1 MPSWASLTSWD
12 LKATHVSD
20 AHMDPEVPLSMP
32 FSEPTCQSLSL
43 VSPFIFSRLGK
54 LPRNTLIGSLG
65 EMEGFCWLLK
75 TAQAFSPTL
84 PDARSLSLW
93 QLLLFH
99 YPPNLLTSADDDP
112 QYTSSSHLIR
122 GKDVH
127 VLSIWGG
134 VGELELLRSERRA

>member
-1 MPSWASLTSWD
+1 
-12 LKATHVSD
+12 
-20 AHMDPEVPLSMP
+20 MDPEVPLSMP

-54 LPRNTLIGSLG
+54 LPRNMLIGSLG

-127 VLSIWGG
+127 VPSIWGG
-134 VGELELLRSERRA
+134 VGELELLRSREESVILEPQCASAFT

>member
-1 MPSWASLTSWD
+1 
-12 LKATHVSD
+12 
-20 AHMDPEVPLSMP
+20 MDPEVPLSMP

-54 LPRNTLIGSLG
+54 LPRNMLIGSLG

-127 VLSIWGG
+127 VPSIWGG
-134 VGELELLRSERRA
+134 VGELELLWSREESVILEPQCASAFT